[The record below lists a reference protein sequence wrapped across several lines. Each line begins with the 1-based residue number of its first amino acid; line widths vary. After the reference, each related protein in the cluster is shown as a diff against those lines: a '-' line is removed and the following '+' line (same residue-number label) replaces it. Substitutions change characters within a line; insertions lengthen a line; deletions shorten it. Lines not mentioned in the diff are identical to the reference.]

1 MQDAWESVWEHVR
14 SGSHA
19 IVFGSIELPTV
30 PSDLKVMRVN
40 CEAMATSG
48 GSLDAARR
56 KVMQLLGDDLSP
68 SGPTPGQLEA
78 GLRRRLLGELPGPP
92 LDAQLVDV
100 GNKLAER
107 AGGRAALM
115 FEAVDAA
122 DAATLESLTRILRR
136 PGWLRLPLILTMHD
150 APQGPAAE
158 LITLMQQSHPDAGIF
173 EIGGNTP
180 IGEVAAPFAWTA
192 LPPDVLCVLR
202 AASILGPTFEADMV
216 ARLLNEPVGAVLERL
231 QEAADAGAPLADRG
245 EGQISL
251 PQDAIR
257 ALQSRILPS
266 LLTFWHARLGELF
279 SAERP
284 AGRTAA
290 PAQYE
295 AELLHGEPLP
305 AAPQRTADQTQTLVD
320 MPAAAPVVGVESA
333 RPRASYAALFEPG
346 QRAGTLS
353 QPIQQEEAAAAAA
366 DVRAPAS
373 APRRR
378 AEETVPASR
387 LPEDRTRAA
396 AHLQAAGRPEAAA
409 QMYLTAVREVA
420 SRGDAR
426 RAYDLVD
433 QGLKLLEE
441 LPLSHQRALLRAQLL
456 LERGALQWRGA
467 LMGAPY
473 TLQQALVSL
482 ETARS
487 SLPQEAPPDILGR
500 LAATTAGVCYDLG
513 DLDSLQQA
521 LGELTEASRRLLE
534 ADEPVLAARLL
545 NDQAAIYV
553 RLGDP
558 VRATHLLERSRELF
572 EGRLHA
578 NADDTVALEELAE
591 TYHLLARLPMHASIR
606 PGREADAL
614 AMSLEHAQA
623 AERLYQ
629 HLGERQELAR
639 VWETIGR
646 LELQGGQHAAAQQRL
661 SVALASQQQLGD
673 VIGAA
678 RSTAALAEVYR
689 MTGRLA
695 DALGLL
701 ADSISLNFEK
711 GSPLGLA
718 VNRRALSALA
728 DAVAQAPGAGA
739 ENLRSGVKEVERRL
753 TQAESVLGCME
764 LPREE
769 REKP

>member
-1 MQDAWESVWEHVR
+1 MMQDPWESVWGHVR

-19 IVFGSIELPTV
+19 IVIGPSTLPTV
-30 PSDLKVMRVN
+30 PSDLKVIGVN

-78 GLRRRLLGELPGPP
+78 GFRRRLLGELPGPP

-100 GNKLAER
+100 CNKLAER

-122 DAATLESLTRILRR
+122 DAATLESLARILRR
-136 PGWLRLPLILTMHD
+136 PGWLRLPLILTVRD
-150 APQGPAAE
+150 APPGPAAE
-158 LITLMQQSHPDAGIF
+158 LINLTQQGHPDAGIF
-173 EIGGNTP
+173 EMGGHAP

-192 LPPDVLCVLR
+192 VPPDVLRVLR
-202 AASILGPTFEADMV
+202 AASILGTTFEADMV
-216 ARLLNEPVGAVLERL
+216 ARLLDESVGSVLERL
-231 QEAADAGAPLADRG
+231 QQAADAGAPLADRG
-245 EGQISL
+245 EGQFSL

-257 ALQSRILPS
+257 TLQSRILPS
-266 LLTFWHARLGELF
+266 LLTFWHARLGELL
-279 SAERP
+279 SGERP
-284 AGRTAA
+284 VGGTAL

-295 AELLHGEPLP
+295 EGLRHGEPP
-305 AAPQRTADQTQTLVD
+305 PVARQHAADQTQTSVD
-320 MPAAAPVVGVESA
+320 MPAAAPVAGVESA
-333 RPRASYAALFEPG
+333 DPRASYASLFEPG
-346 QRAGTLS
+346 QRDQAQS
-353 QPIQQEEAAAAAA
+353 QPIPRDEAAAAAA

-373 APRRR
+373 PPRRR
-378 AEETVPASR
+378 AGETVPTSR
-387 LPEDRTRAA
+387 LPEDRARAA
-396 AHLQAAGRPEAAA
+396 THLQAAGRPEAAV
-409 QMYLTAVREVA
+409 QQYLTAVREVA
-420 SRGDAR
+420 SRGDSR

-473 TLQQALVSL
+473 TLQQALASI

-487 SLPQEAPPDILGR
+487 SLPQDAPPDMLGR

-558 VRATHLLERSRELF
+558 VRATHLLERSRALF

-578 NADDTVALEELAE
+578 DADDTVALEELAE

-639 VWETIGR
+639 VWETLGR
-646 LELQGGQHAAAQQRL
+646 LELWGGRHAAAQQRL

-689 MTGRLA
+689 MTGQLA
-695 DALGLL
+695 DALALL

-728 DAVAQAPGAGA
+728 DAAAQAHGPGAQD
-739 ENLRSGVKEVERRL
+739 LRSGVEEVERRL
-753 TQAESVLGCME
+753 TQAESVLGRIE

-769 REKP
+769 RA